1 MTDVSGTGGHSVA
14 DVPENGADGKVKQ
27 TEFCMVPV
35 WIADLGWKAIVTY
48 YALGTFA
55 NGRRAHPKHR
65 TLAERAGVG
74 VSTVREGIALLHSA
88 GAIEVHD
95 RWGPDGSRLSNDY
108 VLHIDPPR
116 HATTPSVAT
125 TPPVAP
131 VGVAPPVGQRA
142 KMDQSPLDQTDVP
155 GGTSVGERQVR
166 PEVTELCALLATH
179 VEAVT
184 GARPVVTKTWE
195 RDMRLTLE
203 RPRGTG
209 EPWTA
214 EQVEYVIRWLGRA
227 GERSQFWSVNV
238 RCPSKLRAQMDR
250 LVLEI
255 RSERRG
261 PSQASRIERIRNLDP
276 STLQAG
282 NPFERALAKA
292 RGQVTA

>member
-14 DVPENGADGKVKQ
+14 DGPRSRQSVPFVI
-27 TEFCMVPV
+27 VPK
-35 WIADLGWKAIVTY
+35 WIQSLGWKALLAY
-48 YALGTFA
+48 HALAAGA
-55 NGRRAHPKHR
+55 NRDTSESRTPQPK
-65 TLAERAGVG
+65 LADMVG
-74 VSTVREGIALLHSA
+74 VSVTTMREGIAELVAA
-88 GAIEVHD
+88 GAVEIVPEYH
-95 RWGPDGSRLSNDY
+95 PDTGSRMPNLY
-108 VLHIDPPR
+108 VLAFDPPL
-116 HATTPSVAT
+116 ATHQ
-125 TPPVAP
+125 
-131 VGVAPPVGQRA
+131 APPSQGDGA
-142 KMDQSPLDQTDVP
+142 PLAGRGAIRPQEVRPQEVQPTVAHAEKP
-155 GGTSVGERQVR
+155 PR

-209 EPWTA
+209 DPWTA
-214 EQVEYVIRWLGRA
+214 EQVEYVIRWLGRE